1 MNPASEENMSCRAA
15 FPHALASLYYNVSS
29 PLVRQMRRFLFL
41 LFFLCA
47 ATFAS
52 AAEVA
57 SVPREVRAVW
67 LTTISGLDWPSRPAT
82 DAASAKRQQREL
94 CRMLDQ
100 LQTIGINVVLFQT
113 RLRATT
119 AYPSALEP
127 YDGVFAGAPGR
138 TPPYDPLR
146 FALDECHKRGMELH
160 AWVVAFPIGKD
171 GAMKR
176 LGNRGLAKMRPE
188 LCRRAGEE
196 WYMNPALPATA
207 DYLAKLCREIVEN
220 YEVDGIHLDYIRYP
234 EHTIPFRDDADFRR
248 LAPAGLSKSA
258 WRKQNVDRCV
268 KAVADAVKGVRP
280 WVKLSCSPVGKYADL
295 PRASSFGWNAR
306 DAVSQDAQAW
316 LAKGWMDWLFPMMYF
331 DGRHFYPF
339 LADWKENEGPG
350 RVIPGLGIYF
360 LSPSEKNWNLHVVTR
375 QMSVSR
381 MMGLGGHAF
390 FRTRFLLNDVKGLFS
405 WLRTDFYARPALVPP
420 ISPVASDTSAAPA
433 APELR
438 VEREGKTL
446 HFSWNAIT
454 ATTPVHY
461 RLYRL
466 DAGRDA
472 VVVAD
477 HLTDTSFSLTP
488 ALPSLLHST
497 YVLTAVDAYGRES
510 L

>member
-1 MNPASEENMSCRAA
+1 
-15 FPHALASLYYNVSS
+15 
-29 PLVRQMRRFLFL
+29 
-41 LFFLCA
+41 
-47 ATFAS
+47 
-52 AAEVA
+52 
-57 SVPREVRAVW
+57 
-67 LTTISGLDWPSRPAT
+67 
-82 DAASAKRQQREL
+82 
-94 CRMLDQ
+94 
-100 LQTIGINVVLFQT
+100 
-113 RLRATT
+113 
-119 AYPSALEP
+119 
-127 YDGVFAGAPGR
+127 
-138 TPPYDPLR
+138 
-146 FALDECHKRGMELH
+146 
-160 AWVVAFPIGKD
+160 
-171 GAMKR
+171 
-176 LGNRGLAKMRPE
+176 
-188 LCRRAGEE
+188 
-196 WYMNPALPATA
+196 
-207 DYLAKLCREIVEN
+207 
-220 YEVDGIHLDYIRYP
+220 
-234 EHTIPFRDDADFRR
+234 
-248 LAPAGLSKSA
+248 
-258 WRKQNVDRCV
+258 
-268 KAVADAVKGVRP
+268 
-280 WVKLSCSPVGKYADL
+280 
-295 PRASSFGWNAR
+295 SSFGWNAR

-360 LSPSEKNWNLHVVTR
+360 LSPSEKNWDLHVVTR

-405 WLRTDFYARPALVPP
+405 WLRTDFYSQPALVPP

-438 VEREGKTL
+438 VERQGKTL

-466 DAGRDA
+466 DAGRNA

-477 HLTDTSFSLTP
+477 RLTDTSFSLTP